1 VVPGTSLSLTMEFR
15 YRFRLYLLTAII
27 LSGTGTLLSRLFD
40 YQILETDYYRKLI
53 PGETTISIRDPGVRG
68 TIVDRNGELLAKNLR
83 NYELV
88 LNLDEIHH
96 EWERQHSEDQR
107 PGRRQIGMAVP
118 TSERSREIVQIVKDG
133 IVPRLRHHGIEVR
146 YSSVAL
152 QKHYV
157 THGGLIPFTFPVDLT
172 YEQFARLA
180 EHNLEMAGVYVTVRP
195 RRKYP
200 YGTLACHI
208 LGYLKQWEKGDI
220 PAEAK
225 KRYNHYLG
233 DAMGS
238 AGIEATMDDYLRGSP
253 GRRVLRKNEK
263 GRILGEVLDERVAPD
278 QGSQVMLTIDARSQF
293 LVENVLR
300 KAGRVAAVVMDVN
313 TGEILSM
320 ASVPNYNPNEFIPS
334 IDAGKWESYKANK
347 AYPLINRAISSFTPG
362 STFKLPTAVAACMHD
377 KGDFTH
383 RCVGHLRYGRTG
395 RLKIRCWKTVGHGS
409 LVLANAIQRSCNP
422 YFMQLS
428 NEVGDTR
435 MADSFALLNLGLPT
449 GIKLPAEDQG
459 IIPGSAW
466 WRRELHPGESM
477 TPARMAMLAIGQDE
491 CGATPLQ
498 MAALVACIA
507 NGGKYYRPR
516 LIKRVVDPKEG
527 VQVSDIPELKVDLMA
542 EGMNRDQFENI
553 RLGMWKAANEP
564 GGTARRASP
573 RDVEIGAKTGTAQ
586 TTDFGKKSHNAWTV
600 AFGPFDQPR
609 YAIAVV
615 VQNGKSG
622 GKVAGPLVRLIFRG
636 LFAAEGGLKLPL
648 RRMGEV
654 AGNSEPIEEI
664 ALPEGDLLTLAIDEE
679 GETGEEAAE
688 AQLPGTPVRV
698 RPRAIPLPSI
708 TPDAD
713 SGTSPNRQNRR

>member
-1 VVPGTSLSLTMEFR
+1 MEPR

-27 LSGTGTLLSRLFD
+27 LFGGGTLLTRLFD
-40 YQILETDYYRKLI
+40 YQILETEYYRKLI

-96 EWERQHSEDQR
+96 EWERQHSEDQH
-107 PGRRQIGMAVP
+107 PGRRQLGMAVP
-118 TSERSREIVQIVKDG
+118 TSKRSREIVQIVKNG
-133 IVPRLRHHGIEVR
+133 IVPRLRNHGIEVR

-200 YGTLACHI
+200 YGTLACHL

-220 PAEAK
+220 PEKAK
-225 KRYNHYLG
+225 ETYDHYLG
-233 DAMGS
+233 DAVGS
-238 AGIEATMDDYLRGSP
+238 TGIEATMDDYLRGSP

-278 QGSQVMLTIDARSQF
+278 QGSQVMLTIDGRAQF

-300 KAGRVAAVVMDVN
+300 KTGRAAAVVMDVN
-313 TGEILSM
+313 TGEILAM
-320 ASVPNYNPNEFIPS
+320 ASVPNYNPNDFIPS
-334 IDAGKWESYKANK
+334 IDGTKWKNYKANK
-347 AYPLINRAISSFTPG
+347 AYPLINRAITSFTPG
-362 STFKLPTAVAACMHD
+362 STFKLPTALAACMHG
-377 KGDFTH
+377 KGDFGH
-383 RCVGHLRYGRTG
+383 SCVGHLRYGRSG
-395 RLKIRCWKTVGHGS
+395 RLKIRCWKTVGHGP
-409 LVLANAIQRSCNP
+409 LVLSNAIQRSCNP

-428 NEVGDTR
+428 NEIGDSR
-435 MADSFALLNLGLPT
+435 MAEVFAMLSLGHQT

-491 CGATPLQ
+491 CEATPLQ
-498 MAALVACIA
+498 MAALVGCIA

-516 LIKRVVDPKEG
+516 IVKRVVDPKEG
-527 VQVSDIPELKVDLMA
+527 VLVSDIPELKIDFIA
-542 EGMNRDQFENI
+542 EGMNPEQFEKI
-553 RLGMWKAANEP
+553 RLGMWKAANEL

-600 AFGPFDQPR
+600 AFAPFDQPR

-622 GKVAGPLVRLIFRG
+622 GKVAGPLVHLIFRG
-636 LFAAEGGLKLPL
+636 LLASEKGLKLPL
-648 RRMGEV
+648 RRMGEMV
-654 AGNSEPIEEI
+654 GSFDPIEEI
-664 ALPEGDLLTLAIDEE
+664 VLPEGDLLALAIDEE

-713 SGTSPNRQNRR
+713 SGTSPNRETQRRSN